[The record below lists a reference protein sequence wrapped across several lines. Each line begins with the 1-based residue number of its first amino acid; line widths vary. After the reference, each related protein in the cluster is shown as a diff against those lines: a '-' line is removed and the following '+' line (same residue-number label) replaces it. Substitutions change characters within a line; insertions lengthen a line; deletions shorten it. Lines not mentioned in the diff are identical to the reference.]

1 MGKMKE
7 YFMSLREV
15 HRDEFLDDDYQY
27 QQWLNAEQPYIS
39 AKKHNKWKHKQ
50 RSPVAPK

>member
-7 YFMSLREV
+7 IFMSLRESE
-15 HRDEFLDDDYQY
+15 RDNHLDDGYYY

-39 AKKHNKWKHKQ
+39 EKKNKKWKHKQ